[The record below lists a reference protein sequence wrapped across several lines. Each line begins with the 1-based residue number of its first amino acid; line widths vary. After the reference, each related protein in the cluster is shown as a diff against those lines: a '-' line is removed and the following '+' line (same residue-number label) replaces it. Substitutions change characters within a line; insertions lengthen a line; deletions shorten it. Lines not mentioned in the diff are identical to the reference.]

1 LLSGS
6 IFQLSDIDQ
15 GRQPIHR
22 PVKPALI
29 VVLQPG
35 RDLIFG
41 ICQAE
46 ESMYIQALIPKAT
59 IKRLD
64 VAIATHLTHR
74 AGYAKT
80 TAQAGAVTR
89 IQNLGAA
96 LNLKAHFH
104 MLFLD
109 GVYINSA
116 N

>member
-1 LLSGS
+1 
-6 IFQLSDIDQ
+6 
-15 GRQPIHR
+15 
-22 PVKPALI
+22 
-29 VVLQPG
+29 
-35 RDLIFG
+35 
-41 ICQAE
+41 
-46 ESMYIQALIPKAT
+46 MYIQALIPKAT